1 MCLHYSE
8 KNIRE
13 KVERQIFVSH
23 SVYRVDDT
31 DIPAITAWIIG
42 KVIEPVIELY
52 NDVVWPR
59 STHCTIKL
67 IRIRKTD
74 MTT

>member
-13 KVERQIFVSH
+13 KVERQNFFSH

-31 DIPAITAWIIG
+31 DIPANFCLG
-42 KVIEPVIELY
+42 NRE
-52 NDVVWPR
+52 NN
-59 STHCTIKL
+59 
-67 IRIRKTD
+67 
-74 MTT
+74 

>member
-13 KVERQIFVSH
+13 KVERQNFVSH

-31 DIPAITAWIIG
+31 DIPVNSG
-42 KVIEPVIELY
+42 MG
-52 NDVVWPR
+52 N
-59 STHCTIKL
+59 
-67 IRIRKTD
+67 RKNN
-74 MTT
+74 